1 MMSDAEP
8 ALPGPRSPD
17 GSGVTADTD
26 EDVAALRARVAE
38 LTDQRL
44 RALADLQ
51 NARKRYE
58 RELSQ
63 ARAQERARVTR
74 QWLPVLDNLER
85 ALEHSD
91 ADPKSIIDGVRA
103 VADQALELVAQL
115 GFPRQQDLG
124 MPFDPSR
131 HEAVGSSADPGAAA
145 GTVIEVLQPAYGE
158 GGQQLRPAL
167 VVVAKGD

>member
-1 MMSDAEP
+1 MSDAEP
-8 ALPGPRSPD
+8 PLPGPPSPD
-17 GSGVTADTD
+17 GPGVAADTV
-26 EDVAALRARVAE
+26 EDVAALRARIAE

-44 RALADLQ
+44 RAAAELQ

-63 ARAQERARVTR
+63 ARAQERVRVTR

-85 ALEHSD
+85 ALAHAD

-103 VADQALELVAQL
+103 VADQALELVSRL
-115 GFPRQQDLG
+115 GFPRQDDMG
-124 MPFDPSR
+124 VPFNPSR
-131 HEAVGSSADPGAAA
+131 HEAVGSSADAGAAA
-145 GTVIEVLQPAYGE
+145 GTVVQVLQPAYGE
-158 GGQQLRPAL
+158 GDQQLRPAL

>member
-1 MMSDAEP
+1 MSDGERP
-8 ALPGPRSPD
+8 LPGPRSPD
-17 GSGVTADTD
+17 DPGVTDDANG
-26 EDVAALRARVAE
+26 DVAALRARVAE

-51 NARKRYE
+51 NARKRYD

-63 ARAQERARVTR
+63 ARAQERVRVTR

-85 ALEHSD
+85 ALAHSD

-103 VADQALELVAQL
+103 VTNQALELVSQL
-115 GFPRQQDLG
+115 GFPRQDDDLG
-124 MPFDPSR
+124 APFNPSR
-131 HEAVGSSADPGAAA
+131 HEAVGASADADAAA

-158 GGQQLRPAL
+158 GDQQLRPAL

>member
-1 MMSDAEP
+1 MSNAEP
-8 ALPGPRSPD
+8 PLPGPRSPD
-17 GSGVTADTD
+17 GSGVTADAD
-26 EDVAALRARVAE
+26 EDVAALQARIAE

-44 RALADLQ
+44 RAVAELQ

-63 ARAQERARVTR
+63 ARAQERVRVTT

-85 ALEHSD
+85 ALAHAD

-103 VADQALELVAQL
+103 VTDQALELVSQL
-115 GFPRQQDLG
+115 GFPRQDDMG
-124 MPFDPSR
+124 APFNPSR
-131 HEAVGSSADPGAAA
+131 HEAVGASAESDAAA
-145 GTVIEVLQPAYGE
+145 GTVIDVLQPAYGE
-158 GGQQLRPAL
+158 GDQQLRPAL

>member
-1 MMSDAEP
+1 MSDAEP
-8 ALPGPRSPD
+8 PLPGPRSPD
-17 GSGVTADTD
+17 GSGATD
-26 EDVAALRARVAE
+26 HTGEEVAALRARVAE

-63 ARAQERARVTR
+63 ARTQERVRVTR

-85 ALEHSD
+85 ALAHSD
-91 ADPKSIIDGVRA
+91 ADPKSIIDGVSA
-103 VADQALELVAQL
+103 VTDQALELVSQL
-115 GFPRQQDLG
+115 GFPRQDDMG
-124 MPFDPSR
+124 APFNPSR
-131 HEAVGSSADPGAAA
+131 HEAVASSADADAAA

-158 GGQQLRPAL
+158 GDHQLRPAL

>member
-1 MMSDAEP
+1 MSDAEP
-8 ALPGPRSPD
+8 PLPGPRSPD
-17 GSGVTADTD
+17 GSGLTADTD
-26 EDVAALRARVAE
+26 EDVAALQARIAE

-44 RALADLQ
+44 RAVAELQ

-85 ALEHSD
+85 ALAHAD

-103 VADQALELVAQL
+103 VADQALELVSQL
-115 GFPRQQDLG
+115 GFPRQDDLG
-124 MPFDPSR
+124 AAFNPSR
-131 HEAVGSSADPGAAA
+131 HEAVGASTDADAAA
-145 GTVIEVLQPAYGE
+145 GTVVEVLQPAYGE
-158 GGQQLRPAL
+158 GDQQLRPAL